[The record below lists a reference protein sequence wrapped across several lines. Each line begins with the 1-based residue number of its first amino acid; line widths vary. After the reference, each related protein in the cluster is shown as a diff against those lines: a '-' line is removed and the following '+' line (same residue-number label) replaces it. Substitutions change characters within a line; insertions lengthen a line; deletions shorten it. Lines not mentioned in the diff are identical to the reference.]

1 MQLEA
6 SEKQTGA
13 IEMTQIGQYLYC
25 ILHIADNICTVYYIS
40 RTIFVLYITYR
51 GQYLYYR
58 SLNTEQKFRKI
69 NYLCFII

>member
-25 ILHIADNICTVYYIS
+25 ILHIADNICTTD
-40 RTIFVLYITYR
+40 RLTRNRNF
-51 GQYLYYR
+51 G
-58 SLNTEQKFRKI
+58 K
-69 NYLCFII
+69 